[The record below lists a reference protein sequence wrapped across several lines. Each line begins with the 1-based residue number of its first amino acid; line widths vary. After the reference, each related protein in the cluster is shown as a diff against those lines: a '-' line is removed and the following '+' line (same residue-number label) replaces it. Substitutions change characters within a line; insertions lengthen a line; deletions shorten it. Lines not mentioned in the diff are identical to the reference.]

1 MVAKPGRAPE
11 LRLLLLLVV
20 VVVGEEFCFSSFL
33 FLILLFAPRWE
44 DTKRFLETEGP

>member
-11 LRLLLLLVV
+11 PRLLLLLV